1 MKTFPVLCLG
11 LLFSISFCVARA
23 DQIEMQNGDRYNGK
37 VLAMTNAT
45 LVLQSEILG
54 TITLPRE
61 KVSQINL
68 GDGVR
73 TNSAKRIESSSSGV
87 IQKKPLLAGA
97 GARPGAVGAVTNS
110 PSSAAA
116 TSEQNKLIAQV
127 QDQFLAGAGPEVA
140 SKYQEMVNGFLG
152 GQISL
157 GDIRSQAK
165 SAADQL
171 RAARKDLGEDSGFA
185 LDGYL
190 AILDS
195 FLKETASSSDS
206 AKPSARVAPQ
216 PKPESEE

>member
-73 TNSAKRIESSSSGV
+73 TNSAKRISSPSSSA
-87 IQKKPLLAGA
+87 IQKKPLLGITGTGSGGA
-97 GARPGAVGAVTNS
+97 ITNS
-110 PSSAAA
+110 PSSAGTTA
-116 TSEQNKLIAQV
+116 EQNKLIAQV

-206 AKPSARVAPQ
+206 AKPSARVAPK